1 MLCCAT
7 NDSVVHSPPS
17 AKRAKTRKGSAEDDD
32 VDAKVFKKLSKKLN
46 KSMAPTVLRSES
58 AAHPAAF
65 VESDAPVRRTESAN
79 SKWKRANLKVK
90 IVARMSTSTTAQRM
104 AAALKEKIELELA
117 SEDEKENRL
126 REGTSMLDGRLG
138 KMGMRRV
145 SMEGDGNCQF
155 RAIAHNV
162 YKDQNRHEEIRDSAM
177 AWIDSNRD
185 DFSIYFEDDNAFA
198 KWVKEMKRSR
208 TWGDELTLRAACDAL
223 GLKIHVVQST
233 ANNWYLLYEPGAAKG
248 KKEIFV
254 SYISPVHY
262 DAITIQ

>member
-7 NDSVVHSPPS
+7 NDSVVDSPPS
-17 AKRAKTRKGSAEDDD
+17 AKRAKTRKGRAEDDD

-162 YKDQNRHEEIRDSAM
+162 YKDQNRHEEIRETAM

-248 KKEIFV
+248 KREIFV

>member
-1 MLCCAT
+1 MLCCTTDGSAM
-7 NDSVVHSPPS
+7 DSPPS
-17 AKRAKTRKGSAEDDD
+17 AKRAKTRESGEA
-32 VDAKVFKKLSKKLN
+32 VDEKVFRKLSKTLN
-46 KSMAPTVLRSES
+46 KSMAPTVLRSER
-58 AAHPAAF
+58 AHPAAF

-79 SKWKRANLKVK
+79 AKWKRANLKVK

-126 REGTSMLDGRLG
+126 REGTSMLDVRLG

-162 YKDQNRHEEIRDSAM
+162 YRDQNRHEEIRETAM
-177 AWIDSNRD
+177 AWIASNRD
-185 DFSIYFEDDNAFA
+185 AFSIYFEDDNAFA

-233 ANNWYLLYEPGAAKG
+233 ADNWYLLYEPDAAKG